1 METENSQNTLLNFL
15 KANIKIFLYII
26 GILILI
32 IAAIIWFT
40 NNNKIKETK
49 ISDSF
54 INAQILIEK
63 GKKNEA
69 EKILSNLVLEKNSP
83 YSSLSLFLIIENKLI
98 DNKETII
105 NYFDEVI
112 NNNSFKEE
120 DLNLLRLKKAIYIS
134 DISMEQEILGLLN
147 PIINSNSVWKNHA
160 LKFLGDFY
168 YSNGQQQKAKQYYFT
183 LSENEGIPSTG
194 SSGKID

>member
-15 KANIKIFLYII
+15 KANIKIFLYIF

>member
-15 KANIKIFLYII
+15 KANIKIFLYIF

-32 IAAIIWFT
+32 IATIIWFT

-134 DISMEQEILGLLN
+134 DISMEQEILGLIN

-168 YSNGQQQKAKQYYFT
+168 YSNGQQQKAKQYYLT
-183 LSENEGIPSTG
+183 LSENDQIPSTG

>member
-15 KANIKIFLYII
+15 KANIKIFLYIF

-32 IAAIIWFT
+32 IAGIIWLSSS
-40 NNNKIKETK
+40 NKIKETK

-69 EKILSNLVLEKNSP
+69 EKILSNIVLEKNSP

-134 DISMEQEILGLLN
+134 DISMEQEILGLIN

-168 YSNGQQQKAKQYYFT
+168 NSNGQQQKAKQYYST
-183 LSENEGIPSTG
+183 LSENEEIPLSG

>member
-15 KANIKIFLYII
+15 KANIKIFLYIF

-40 NNNKIKETK
+40 NNSKIKETK

-63 GKKNEA
+63 GKKTEA

-168 YSNGQQQKAKQYYFT
+168 YSNGQQQKAKQYYLS
-183 LSENEGIPSTG
+183 LSENEGISSTG
-194 SSGKID
+194 SSRKID

>member
-15 KANIKIFLYII
+15 KANIKIFLYIF

-32 IAAIIWFT
+32 IAAIIWLSSS
-40 NNNKIKETK
+40 NKIKETK

-54 INAQILIEK
+54 INAQILIKK

-69 EKILSNLVLEKNSP
+69 EKILSNIVLEKNSP

-98 DNKETII
+98 DNKEIII

-134 DISMEQEILGLLN
+134 DISMEQEILGLIN

-168 YSNGQQQKAKQYYFT
+168 NSNGQQQKAKQYYST
-183 LSENEGIPSTG
+183 LSENEEIPLSG

>member
-26 GILILI
+26 SILILI
-32 IAAIIWFT
+32 ITAIIWFT

-54 INAQILIEK
+54 IQAQILIEK

-98 DNKETII
+98 VNKETII

-134 DISMEQEILGLLN
+134 DISMEQEILGLSK

-168 YSNGQQQKAKQYYFT
+168 YSNGQQLKAKQYYLI
-183 LSENEGIPSTG
+183 LSENEGTPSTR

>member
-15 KANIKIFLYII
+15 KANIKVFIYIF
-26 GILILI
+26 GILTLV

-54 INAQILIEK
+54 INAQILIDN

-69 EKILSNLVLEKNSP
+69 KKILSNLVFEKNSP

-105 NYFDEVI
+105 NYFDEII

-134 DISMEQEILGLLN
+134 DISMEQEIIELLK
-147 PIINSNSVWKNHA
+147 PVINSNSVWKNHA

-168 YSNGQQQKAKQYYFT
+168 YSNGQQQKAKQYYLT
-183 LSENEGIPSTG
+183 LSENEVITSSG

>member
-15 KANIKIFLYII
+15 KANIKIFLYIF

-40 NNNKIKETK
+40 NSNKIKETK

-134 DISMEQEILGLLN
+134 DISMEKEILGLLN

-168 YSNGQQQKAKQYYFT
+168 YSNGQLQKAKQYYLQ
-183 LSENEGIPSTG
+183 LSENEGISTTG

>member
-1 METENSQNTLLNFL
+1 METENSQNKLLNFL
-15 KANIKIFLYII
+15 KANIKIFLYIF

-32 IAAIIWFT
+32 IAAIIWLSSS
-40 NNNKIKETK
+40 NKIKETK
-49 ISDSF
+49 ISNSF

-69 EKILSNLVLEKNSP
+69 EKILSNIVLEKNSP

-98 DNKETII
+98 DNKEIII

-134 DISMEQEILGLLN
+134 DISMEQEILGLIN

-168 YSNGQQQKAKQYYFT
+168 NSNGQQQKAKQYYST
-183 LSENEGIPSTG
+183 LSENDEIPSSG

>member
-15 KANIKIFLYII
+15 KANIKIFLYIF

-32 IAAIIWFT
+32 IAAIIWLSSS
-40 NNNKIKETK
+40 NKIKETK

-69 EKILSNLVLEKNSP
+69 EKILSNIVLEKNSP

-98 DNKETII
+98 DNKEIII

-168 YSNGQQQKAKQYYFT
+168 YSNGQQQKAKQYYLT
-183 LSENEGIPSTG
+183 LSENGGIPSTG

>member
-15 KANIKIFLYII
+15 KANIKIFLYIF

-32 IAAIIWFT
+32 IAAIIWLSSS
-40 NNNKIKETK
+40 NKIKETK

-69 EKILSNLVLEKNSP
+69 EKILSNIVLEKNSP

-98 DNKETII
+98 DNKEIII

-134 DISMEQEILGLLN
+134 DISMEQEILGLIN

-168 YSNGQQQKAKQYYFT
+168 NSNGQQQKAKQYYST
-183 LSENEGIPSTG
+183 LSENEEIPLSG

>member
-32 IAAIIWFT
+32 ITAIIWFT

-54 INAQILIEK
+54 IKAQILIEK

-98 DNKETII
+98 VNKETII

-134 DISMEQEILGLLN
+134 DISMEQEILGLLK

-168 YSNGQQQKAKQYYFT
+168 YSNGQQLKAKEYYLI
-183 LSENEGIPSTG
+183 LSENEGTPSTR

>member
-15 KANIKIFLYII
+15 KANIKIFSYIF

-40 NNNKIKETK
+40 NNNKTKQTK
-49 ISDSF
+49 ISDNF

-69 EKILSNLVLEKNSP
+69 EKILSNIVLEKNSP

-112 NNNSFKEE
+112 NNNSFNEE
-120 DLNLLRLKKAIYIS
+120 DLNLLRLKKAIFIS
-134 DISMEQEILGLLN
+134 DISMEQEILGLIN

-160 LKFLGDFY
+160 LKFLGDLY
-168 YSNGQQQKAKQYYFT
+168 YSNGQREKAKQYYLT
-183 LSENEGIPSTG
+183 LSENEVITSSG

>member
-15 KANIKIFLYII
+15 KANIKIFSYIF

-40 NNNKIKETK
+40 NNNKTKQTK
-49 ISDSF
+49 ISDNF

-69 EKILSNLVLEKNSP
+69 EKILSNIVLEKNSP

-105 NYFDEVI
+105 AYFDEVI
-112 NNNSFKEE
+112 NNNSFNEE
-120 DLNLLRLKKAIYIS
+120 DLNLLRLKKAIFIS
-134 DISMEQEILGLLN
+134 DISMEQEILGLIN

-160 LKFLGDFY
+160 LKFLGDLY
-168 YSNGQQQKAKQYYFT
+168 YSNGQREKAKQYYLT
-183 LSENEGIPSTG
+183 LSENEVITSSG

>member
-15 KANIKIFLYII
+15 KANIKMFLYII
-26 GILILI
+26 SILILI
-32 IAAIIWFT
+32 ITAIIWFT

-54 INAQILIEK
+54 IKAQILIEK

-98 DNKETII
+98 VNKETII

-134 DISMEQEILGLLN
+134 DISMEQEILGLLK

-168 YSNGQQQKAKQYYFT
+168 YSNGQQLKAKQYYLI
-183 LSENEGIPSTG
+183 LSENEGTPSTR

>member
-1 METENSQNTLLNFL
+1 METENSQNKLLNFL
-15 KANIKIFLYII
+15 KANIKIFIYIF

-69 EKILSNLVLEKNSP
+69 EKILSNIVLEKNSP

-98 DNKETII
+98 DNKEIII

-168 YSNGQQQKAKQYYFT
+168 YSNGQQQKAKQYYST
-183 LSENEGIPSTG
+183 LSENQEIPSSG

>member
-15 KANIKIFLYII
+15 KANIKIFLYIF

-32 IAAIIWFT
+32 IAAIIWLSSS
-40 NNNKIKETK
+40 NKIKETK

-98 DNKETII
+98 DNKEIII

-134 DISMEQEILGLLN
+134 DISMEQEILGLLK

-160 LKFLGDFY
+160 LKFLGDLY
-168 YSNGQQQKAKQYYFT
+168 YSNGQREKAKQYYLT
-183 LSENEGIPSTG
+183 LSENEVITSSG

>member
-1 METENSQNTLLNFL
+1 METENSQNKLLNLL
-15 KANIKIFLYII
+15 KANIKIFLYIF

-32 IAAIIWFT
+32 IASIIWFT

-168 YSNGQQQKAKQYYFT
+168 YSNGQQLKAKEYY
-183 LSENEGIPSTG
+183 LLLENEGTPSTR

>member
-15 KANIKIFLYII
+15 KANVKIFLYII

-32 IAAIIWFT
+32 ITAIIWFT

-54 INAQILIEK
+54 IKAQILIEK

-98 DNKETII
+98 VNKETII

-134 DISMEQEILGLLN
+134 DISMEQEILGLLK

-168 YSNGQQQKAKQYYFT
+168 YSNDQQLKAKQYYLI
-183 LSENEGIPSTG
+183 LSENEGTPSTR

>member
-15 KANIKIFLYII
+15 KANIKIFLYIF

-32 IAAIIWFT
+32 ITAIIWFT
-40 NNNKIKETK
+40 SSNKIKETK

-69 EKILSNLVLEKNSP
+69 EKILSNIVLEKNSP

-98 DNKETII
+98 DNKEIII

-134 DISMEQEILGLLN
+134 EISMEQEILGLIN

-168 YSNGQQQKAKQYYFT
+168 NSNGQQQKAKQYYST
-183 LSENEGIPSTG
+183 LSENQEIPSSG

>member
-26 GILILI
+26 SILILI
-32 IAAIIWFT
+32 ITAIIWFT

-54 INAQILIEK
+54 IKAQILIEK

-168 YSNGQQQKAKQYYFT
+168 YSNGQQQKAKQYYLT
-183 LSENEGIPSTG
+183 LSENERIPSTG

>member
-1 METENSQNTLLNFL
+1 METENSQNTILNFL
-15 KANIKIFLYII
+15 KANIKIFLYIF

-32 IAAIIWFT
+32 ISAIIWLT
-40 NNNKIKETK
+40 SSNKIKETK
-49 ISDSF
+49 ISNSF

-69 EKILSNLVLEKNSP
+69 EKILSNIVLEKNSP

-98 DNKETII
+98 DNKEIII

-134 DISMEQEILGLLN
+134 DISMEQEILVLLN

-168 YSNGQQQKAKQYYFT
+168 YSNGQQQKAKQYYLT
-183 LSENEGIPSTG
+183 LSENGGIPSPG

>member
-15 KANIKIFLYII
+15 KANIKIFLYIF

-32 IAAIIWFT
+32 IAAIIWFN

-49 ISDSF
+49 VSDSF

-69 EKILSNLVLEKNSP
+69 EKILSNIVLEKNSP

-134 DISMEQEILGLLN
+134 DISMEQEILGLIN

-168 YSNGQQQKAKQYYFT
+168 YSNGQQQKAKQYYLT

-194 SSGKID
+194 SFEKID

>member
-1 METENSQNTLLNFL
+1 METENSQNKLSNFF
-15 KANIKIFLYII
+15 KANIKILLYIF

-32 IAAIIWFT
+32 IIALIWFT
-40 NNNKIKETK
+40 NNNKVKETK

-54 INAQILIEK
+54 INAQILIEN

-69 EKILSNLVLEKNSP
+69 KKILSDLVLEKNSP

-98 DNKETII
+98 DNKKTII
-105 NYFDEVI
+105 NYFDEII
-112 NNNSFKEE
+112 NNNSFKDE
-120 DLNLLRLKKAIYIS
+120 DLNLLKLKKAIYIS
-134 DISMEQEILGLLN
+134 DISMEQEIIKLLN

-168 YSNGQQQKAKQYYFT
+168 NSNGQQQKAKQYFLI
-183 LSENEGIPSTG
+183 LSENDGIPSTE
-194 SSGKID
+194 SFEKID

>member
-1 METENSQNTLLNFL
+1 METENSQNTLFNFL
-15 KANIKIFLYII
+15 KANIKIFLYIF

-32 IAAIIWFT
+32 IAVIIWFT
-40 NNNKIKETK
+40 NSNKIKETK

-105 NYFDEVI
+105 YYFDEVI

-134 DISMEQEILGLLN
+134 DISMEQEILGLIN

-168 YSNGQQQKAKQYYFT
+168 NSNGQKQKAKQYYST
-183 LSENEGIPSTG
+183 LSENEEIPLSG

>member
-15 KANIKIFLYII
+15 KANIKIFLYIF

-40 NNNKIKETK
+40 NSNKIKETK

-69 EKILSNLVLEKNSP
+69 EKILSNIVLEKNSP

-98 DNKETII
+98 DNKEIII

-134 DISMEQEILGLLN
+134 DISMEQEILGLIN

-168 YSNGQQQKAKQYYFT
+168 NSNGQQQKAKQYYST
-183 LSENEGIPSTG
+183 LSENEEIPLSG

>member
-15 KANIKIFLYII
+15 KANIKIFLYIF
-26 GILILI
+26 GLLILI
-32 IAAIIWFT
+32 IAAIIWLSSS
-40 NNNKIKETK
+40 NKIKETK

-69 EKILSNLVLEKNSP
+69 EKILSNIVLEKNSP

-98 DNKETII
+98 DNKEIII

-134 DISMEQEILGLLN
+134 DISMEQEILGLIN

-168 YSNGQQQKAKQYYFT
+168 NSNGQQQKAKQYYST
-183 LSENEGIPSTG
+183 LSENQEIPSSG

>member
-15 KANIKIFLYII
+15 KANIKIFLYIF
-26 GILILI
+26 GLLILI
-32 IAAIIWFT
+32 IAAIIWLSSS
-40 NNNKIKETK
+40 NKIKETK

-69 EKILSNLVLEKNSP
+69 EEILSSIVLEKNSP

-98 DNKETII
+98 DNKEIII

-134 DISMEQEILGLLN
+134 DISMEQEILGLIN

-168 YSNGQQQKAKQYYFT
+168 NSNGQQQKAKQYYST
-183 LSENEGIPSTG
+183 LSENEEIPLSG

>member
-15 KANIKIFLYII
+15 KANIKIFLYIF

-32 IAAIIWFT
+32 IAAIIWFN

-69 EKILSNLVLEKNSP
+69 EKILSNIVLEKNSP

-98 DNKETII
+98 DNKEIII

-134 DISMEQEILGLLN
+134 DISMEQEILGLIN

-168 YSNGQQQKAKQYYFT
+168 NSNDQQQKAKQYYST
-183 LSENEGIPSTG
+183 LSENEEIPSSG

>member
-15 KANIKIFLYII
+15 KANIKIFLYIF

-40 NNNKIKETK
+40 NNNKTKQTK
-49 ISDSF
+49 ISDNF

-63 GKKNEA
+63 EKNEA
-69 EKILSNLVLEKNSP
+69 EKILSNIVLEKNSP

-112 NNNSFKEE
+112 NNNSFNEE
-120 DLNLLRLKKAIYIS
+120 DLNLLRLKKAIFIS
-134 DISMEQEILGLLN
+134 DISMEQEILGLIN

-160 LKFLGDFY
+160 LKFLGDLY
-168 YSNGQQQKAKQYYFT
+168 YQMVNEKKAKQYYLT
-183 LSENEGIPSTG
+183 LSENEVITSSG

>member
-1 METENSQNTLLNFL
+1 METENSQNKLLNFL
-15 KANIKIFLYII
+15 KANIKLFLYIF

-32 IAAIIWFT
+32 IAAIIWLSSS
-40 NNNKIKETK
+40 NKIKETK

-69 EKILSNLVLEKNSP
+69 EEILSSIVLEKNSP
-83 YSSLSLFLIIENKLI
+83 YSSLSLFLIIVNKLI
-98 DNKETII
+98 VNKETII

-134 DISMEQEILGLLN
+134 DISMEQEILGLIN

-168 YSNGQQQKAKQYYFT
+168 NSNGQQQKAKQYYST
-183 LSENEGIPSTG
+183 LSENDEIPSSG

>member
-15 KANIKIFLYII
+15 KANIKIFLYIF

-32 IAAIIWFT
+32 IAAIIWLSSS
-40 NNNKIKETK
+40 NKIKKTK

-69 EKILSNLVLEKNSP
+69 EKILSNIVLEKNSP

-98 DNKETII
+98 DNKEIII

-134 DISMEQEILGLLN
+134 DISMEQEILGLIN

-168 YSNGQQQKAKQYYFT
+168 NSNGQQQKAKQYYST
-183 LSENEGIPSTG
+183 LSENEEIPSSG

>member
-15 KANIKIFLYII
+15 KANIKIFLYIF

-40 NNNKIKETK
+40 NSNKIKETK

-69 EKILSNLVLEKNSP
+69 EKILSNIVLEKNSP

>member
-15 KANIKIFLYII
+15 KSNIKIFLYIF

-32 IAAIIWFT
+32 IAGIIWLSSS
-40 NNNKIKETK
+40 NKIKETK

-69 EKILSNLVLEKNSP
+69 EKILSNIVLEKNSP

-98 DNKETII
+98 DNKEIII

-134 DISMEQEILGLLN
+134 DISMEQEILGLIN

-168 YSNGQQQKAKQYYFT
+168 NSNGQQQKAKQYYST
-183 LSENEGIPSTG
+183 LSENQEIPSSG

>member
-15 KANIKIFLYII
+15 KANIKIFLYIF
-26 GILILI
+26 GLLILI
-32 IAAIIWFT
+32 IAAIIWLSSS
-40 NNNKIKETK
+40 NKIKETK

-69 EKILSNLVLEKNSP
+69 EKILSNIVLEKNSP

-98 DNKETII
+98 DNKEIII

-134 DISMEQEILGLLN
+134 DISMEQEILGLIN

-168 YSNGQQQKAKQYYFT
+168 NSNGQQQKAKQYYST
-183 LSENEGIPSTG
+183 LSENEEIPSSG